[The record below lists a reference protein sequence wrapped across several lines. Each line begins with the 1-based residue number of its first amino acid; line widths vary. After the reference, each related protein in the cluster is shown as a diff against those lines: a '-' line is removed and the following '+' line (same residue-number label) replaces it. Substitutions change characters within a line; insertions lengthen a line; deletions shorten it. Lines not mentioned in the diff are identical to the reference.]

1 MSAGE
6 HGTTF
11 QLDRTGPDSGGH
23 QIVGRQAIVGLDER
37 IVGYGLL
44 ARPGSAPGFESLSA
58 LDLLTG
64 SPDGIE
70 RLVGGGLAV
79 LSAAADRVD
88 ELPQARPGA
97 RIVVQL
103 DGADRPIPQL
113 ITAYRGLAERGHRT
127 AVSVLD
133 VAADSSGR
141 LAELADV
148 LVVPTGSF
156 ARDDLAQLA
165 GRHRRPGLE
174 FLATEVD
181 DSSTAA
187 AAATAGFDYRQ
198 GTVVPLPPQ
207 TSERTLDASRF
218 GPMRLAASLLGGAF
232 EVSELEDILRIE
244 PVMTYQLLRLAGA
257 GADNGMRRQVRSIRE
272 ALLLIGSVRLQSWLA
287 LLMLRNTGDDHL
299 GAISMAIT
307 RARMCEV
314 VSRAE
319 SAKLA
324 PVAFTA
330 GILSSFDLLLGVNL
344 DMIAAELPLEDGL
357 REAAFGTGN
366 RVAEIRHDVTAYQ
379 RGLISE
385 PRMSGVADDK
395 FDAASIAAIR
405 WAEAATWTFSAS
417 PTAS

>member
-6 HGTTF
+6 HGATY
-11 QLDRTGPDSGGH
+11 QLERTGPAAGGD
-23 QIVGRQAIVGLDER
+23 QLVARRPIVGPDDR

-44 ARPGSAPGFESLSA
+44 GRPGSAAGFESLTA

-64 SPDGIE
+64 PPDGVE
-70 RLVGGGLAV
+70 RLVGGGFAV
-79 LSAAADRVD
+79 LPLAA
-88 ELPQARPGA
+88 ELAEQVPPARPGA
-97 RIVVQL
+97 RLAI
-103 DGADRPIPQL
+103 QL
-113 ITAYRGLAERGHRT
+113 IGTGLPDSGLVAGYRHLAARGHRT
-127 AVSVLD
+127 AVS
-133 VAADSSGR
+133 ASSTDSSGE
-141 LAELADV
+141 LASLADV

-156 ARDDLAQLA
+156 PRDDLAPIVA
-165 GRHRRPGLE
+165 RHRREGVRLM
-174 FLATEVD
+174 ATEVD
-181 DSSTAA
+181 DSTTATAA
-187 AAATAGFDYRQ
+187 ARAGFDYRQ
-198 GTVVPLPPQ
+198 GTVVPMPPQ
-207 TSERTLDASRF
+207 ASERTLDASRF

-232 EVSELEDILRIE
+232 EVAELEDILRIE

-272 ALLLIGSVRLQSWLA
+272 ALVLIGSARLQSWLA
-287 LLMLRNTGDDHL
+287 LLLLRNAGDDHV

-307 RARMCEV
+307 RARMCELLT
-314 VSRAE
+314 RAE

-324 PVAFTA
+324 PSAFTA

-344 DMIAAELPLEDGL
+344 DMIAAELPLDDGL

-385 PRMSGVADDK
+385 PRMSGLTDDR
-395 FDAASIAAIR
+395 FDVASISAIR

-417 PTAS
+417 PPGG

>member
-6 HGTTF
+6 HGATY
-11 QLDRTGPDSGGH
+11 QLERTGSTAGGD
-23 QIVGRQAIVGLDER
+23 QIVGRQAIVGPDDR

-44 ARPGSAPGFESLSA
+44 GRPGPAAGFESLTA
-58 LDLLTG
+58 LDLLAG
-64 SPDGIE
+64 APDGVE

-79 LSAAADRVD
+79 LPIAADLVD
-88 ELPQARPGA
+88 ELPAARPGS
-97 RIVVQL
+97 RIVVQV
-103 DGADRPIPQL
+103 ADQGGQIPDL
-113 ITAYRGLAERGHRT
+113 VSAYRGLAGRGHRT
-127 AVSVLD
+127 AVSALSA
-133 VAADSSGR
+133 AADSSGE

-156 ARDDLAQLA
+156 AREELPQVVAT
-165 GRHRRPGLE
+165 HRRPGLE
-174 FLATEVD
+174 FLATGVD
-181 DSSTAA
+181 DSSTATA
-187 AAATAGFDYRQ
+187 AAAAGFDYRQ
-198 GTVVPLPPQ
+198 GTVVPVPPQ

-232 EVSELEDILRIE
+232 EVAELEDILRIE

-272 ALLLIGSVRLQSWLA
+272 ALVLIGSVRLQSWLA
-287 LLMLRNTGDDHL
+287 LLMLRNAGEDHL
-299 GAISMAIT
+299 GAISLAIT

-314 VSRAE
+314 LTRTE

-324 PVAFTA
+324 PTAFTA

-344 DMIAAELPLEDGL
+344 DMIASELPLEDGL

-385 PRMSGVADDK
+385 PRMSGLTDDR
-395 FDAASIAAIR
+395 FDVASIAAIR

-417 PTAS
+417 PTAG